1 MYLTYE
7 EYKDMGG
14 TLNETAFNN
23 VEFEARALI
32 DWYTFNRLQNDIIYP
47 EAVKRCV
54 FNLVNIAGKKQ
65 QAFSLGQDNEGN
77 ITSAISS
84 QSNDGVSIS
93 YNTMNASEAFKV
105 SKNEMI
111 TVINQ
116 YLQGVTNELGRKL
129 LYRGLYPG
137 E

>member
-32 DWYTFNRLQNDIIYP
+32 DWYTFNRLQNDTIYP

-54 FNLVNIAGKKQ
+54 FNLVNIASKKQ